1 MHRDV
6 FMLFSCSVM
15 SNSFASPRIVA
26 RQAPLSTESPGKN
39 NGVRCHFLLQEIL
52 PTQGLNLHLLHWQ
65 MNSLA
70 LSHLGNSQ
78 RCLHACMCAKLLQ
91 SCLTLCDPVDCSLPG
106 CSVQETLQARIL
118 EWVAMPSSRRCFQP
132 RDQTCVSYISC
143 LGR

>member
-1 MHRDV
+1 M
-6 FMLFSCSVM
+6 FSCCSVAQ
-15 SNSFASPRIVA
+15 SCPTLLRAQGLQPTRLLCPRN
-26 RQAPLSTESPGKN
+26 LPGKN
-39 NGVRCHFLLQEIL
+39 NGVSCHFLLQEIL
-52 PTQGLNLHLLHWQ
+52 PTQGSNLHLLHWQ

-78 RCLHACMCAKLLQ
+78 TCLHVCVCAKSLQ

-106 CSVQETLQARIL
+106 SSVQETLQARIL

-132 RDQTCVSYISC
+132 RDQTRVSSISC